1 MGAGLPAGPHSW
13 RTSSPDRGRRY
24 EGASARA
31 ETRPDR
37 RKHAFGSLIGEISGA
52 RPRGVESTSAI
63 LGLVTRYSAE
73 QLTQCLGRGA
83 PSAMTAEP
91 LSRVLEATGYL
102 ENGEPAAASVR
113 IGAMNQLQQY
123 PSFDPE
129 ASWRSPAPSPQPNG
143 SCSRE
148 LTVYF
153 KYVREPVEPTVAQWQ
168 RELWNRGFTPL
179 LWVVSDQRVELYNG
193 FSRPRS
199 QDTAADHLVETFR
212 TNDSDLAKLALR
224 AGRMSMETGQ
234 FWQQIPSL
242 NRKTAVDRQLLR
254 ELRELERVLLAAKLK
269 LPEVHKLIIRSIF
282 VKYLFDRNILG
293 PTTLMEICGHSE
305 FFDVFNDRIAAT
317 RLFDWLQDT
326 FNGDMF
332 PSSDASFP
340 DATQLD
346 QVGRFFRGENLL
358 TRQQSLFPYQFD
370 VIPVEF
376 ISAIYEQFVHSAIHE
391 TQENRKKSD
400 IHYSPLPVVSLIL
413 DEVMNELT
421 GSETVLDLTCGSGVF
436 LVESLRRLVYLKA
449 RNRPL
454 SRELILDTLYNQV
467 YGIDKCETAIRIS
480 AFSLYLTALELD
492 PTSQTAGCPKFRPI
506 IGTTLFD
513 CNAFSVQNNP
523 KGQPLI
529 DSNGSLK
536 QFDVVVGNPPWSYL
550 GSDQAD
556 HLTVLSAADI
566 DQPRVPRGVSFDF
579 LQRAIQFSHRN
590 TRFGIVVSAMHF
602 FAISS
607 TARLAVRNSL
617 KKLLPVTL
625 VNLSELSSWLFPNA
639 NMPAMVV
646 LGRHNRSA
654 GDDMTLVQARWS
666 FRNWSSRM
674 IEIAPSDVSA
684 ISFAAW
690 EKRPVLL
697 KAGFFGQDR
706 DISLL
711 FDLCEHY
718 GSLEKELTTFNT
730 RFRTGFIAG
739 SRNLKD
745 AQFLE
750 GLPYAG
756 RTTLNSGFSFSGSL
770 PACDV
775 TRAPRPRDQNTFQG
789 PLLLIRQFLMDRP
802 RPRVAIHDG
811 VLAFDDAYYGVSFS
825 GRMSRDIYEIIAG
838 ILRSQLTSWYLLM
851 AGAIFGLAARQ
862 IKLGDL
868 TSLPVPDLELG
879 SRSEAGQRIRRFVND
894 YRFKDPSGSEWDELD
909 SAVFDL
915 YQFDATQRIAVQDG
929 YARSLW
935 QWKEGRLNSMEPVGI
950 DDLRRYAD
958 TFLGTMDA
966 WAGFSGCRRLS
977 AEIYQCPN
985 YTPIQVIRFFVD
997 DHTRQQESRVVIR
1010 PGSLQMVLAG
1020 IADRTGELVAPEFVG
1035 LRELRVHSSD
1045 EVNIVKSTAR
1055 RNWLAVQA
1063 LSDADLVVQDFVADR
1078 WSNR

>member
-1 MGAGLPAGPHSW
+1 MEAGLPVGSHSW
-13 RTSSPDRGRRY
+13 RTSSRDRGRRH
-24 EGASARA
+24 EDASARA

-37 RKHAFGSLIGEISGA
+37 REYAFGSPIGEISGA
-52 RPRGVESTSAI
+52 RPCGVESSSAI
-63 LGLVTRYSAE
+63 LGSVTRYSAG
-73 QLTQCLGRGA
+73 QLTRCLGGGA

-102 ENGEPAAASVR
+102 ENGEPAASSVR
-113 IGAMNQLQQY
+113 IGAMNQVQQY

-129 ASWRSPAPSPQPNG
+129 ASWRSPAPSPQTNG

-199 QDTAADHLVETFR
+199 QDTAADHLVETYR
-212 TNDSDLAKLALR
+212 TNDSDLAKLALQ

-234 FWQQIPSL
+234 FWQHIPAL
-242 NRKTAVDRQLLR
+242 DRKTAVDRQLLQ
-254 ELRELERVLLAAKLK
+254 ELRELERVLVASKLE
-269 LPEVHKLIIRSIF
+269 LHEVHKLIIRSIF

-293 PTTLMEICGHSE
+293 PTTLMEICGRSE
-305 FFDVFNDRIAAT
+305 LFDVFDDRIAAI

-332 PSSDASFP
+332 PSSSSSYP
-340 DATQLD
+340 DSMQLE
-346 QVGRFFRGENLL
+346 QVGRFFRGENLM

-391 TQENRKKSD
+391 TQSNLSQSD
-400 IHYSPLPVVSLIL
+400 THYSPLSVVSLIL

-421 GSETVLDLTCGSGVF
+421 GNETVLDLTCGSGVF
-436 LVESLRRLVYLKA
+436 LVESLRRLVHLKA

-454 SRELILDTLYNQV
+454 NRELVLDTLYNQV

-513 CNAFSVQNNP
+513 CNAFSVQNDP
-523 KGQPLI
+523 KGQSLT
-529 DSNGSLK
+529 DSNGSLR
-536 QFDVVVGNPPWSYL
+536 QFDVVIGNPPWSYL
-550 GSDQAD
+550 GPDQAN
-556 HLTVLSAADI
+556 HLTALSAANI

-579 LQRAIQFSHRN
+579 LQRAIQFSHGH

-607 TARLAVRNSL
+607 TARLAIRDSL

-639 NMPAMVV
+639 NMPAMIV
-646 LGRHNRSA
+646 LGRHHHRT

-666 FRNWSSRM
+666 FRNQSSRM
-674 IEIAPSDVSA
+674 IEVAPSDVSTL
-684 ISFAAW
+684 SFSAW
-690 EKRPVLL
+690 EQRPVSL

-706 DISLL
+706 DLSLL
-711 FDLCEHY
+711 FDLYEHY
-718 GSLEKELTTFNT
+718 GSLREELALLNT
-730 RFRTGFIAG
+730 RFRVGFIVG
-739 SRNLKD
+739 SQNLKD
-745 AQFLE
+745 AHFLT
-750 GLPYAG
+750 GLPYAR
-756 RTTLNSGFSFSGSL
+756 RTTLNSGFSFAQSL

-775 TRAPRPRDQNTFQG
+775 THAREPRHRGAFLG
-789 PLLLIRQFLMDRP
+789 PVLLIRQFLMDLP
-802 RPRVAIHDG
+802 RPRIAIYEDS
-811 VLAFDDAYYGVSFS
+811 VAFDDAYYGVSFAGTGS
-825 GRMSRDIYEIIAG
+825 KSIYEIIAG
-838 ILRSQLTSWYLLM
+838 ILRSQFTSWYLLM
-851 AGAIFGLAARQ
+851 TGSIFGLAARQ
-862 IKLGDL
+862 IKQGDL
-868 TSLPVPDLELG
+868 TSLPVPDLETG
-879 SRSEAGQRIRRFVND
+879 ARSDAGRKIRRFVND
-894 YRFKDPSGSEWDELD
+894 YRCKDPSASEWDELD

-935 QWKEGRLNSMEPVGI
+935 QWKKGRLNSMKPVGI

-958 TFLGTMDA
+958 TFLATMDA
-966 WAGFSGCRRLS
+966 WTGFSARHRLS
-977 AEIYQCPN
+977 AEIYQFPDH
-985 YTPIQVIRFFVD
+985 TPIQVIRFFVD

-1010 PGSLQMVLAG
+1010 RNSLQMVLAS
-1020 IADRTGELVAPEFVG
+1020 IANRTGEMVAPELVG

-1055 RNWLAVQA
+1055 RNWLGVQA
-1063 LSDADLVVQDFVADR
+1063 LSDADAVVRDFVAEG
-1078 WSNR
+1078 WSSR